1 MSLISYLKDAFRK
14 GPETPYKSWEKIILK
29 LGYKKGNNDTFVKE
43 SSVGS
48 TMIWL
53 LESGVKIKVYV
64 HDYGESDFLPAS
76 LADAAT
82 LKSFIRS
89 NEL

>member
-1 MSLISYLKDAFRK
+1 MSILNYLKDIFTK
-14 GPETPYKSWEKIILK
+14 DPKTPYKRWEKIITK
-29 LGYKKGNNDTFVKE
+29 LGYKKGRNDVFVKE
-43 SSVGS
+43 SSIGR

-53 LESGVKIKVYV
+53 SENGVKIKVYA

-89 NEL
+89 NEF

>member
-1 MSLISYLKDAFRK
+1 MSIINYLKDIFRK
-14 GPETPYKSWEKIILK
+14 GPDTPYKRWEKIITK
-29 LGYKKGNNDTFVKE
+29 LGYTKGKNDVFIKE

-53 LESGVKIKVYV
+53 SESGVKIKVYA

-89 NEL
+89 NEF